1 MSDLQPQL
9 VHVYRRVSKAEKHS
23 HSVSLTW
30 QEQVCAG
37 WIAARPG
44 SVLAS
49 TTVDDGVSAG
59 IHMRNRPHG
68 KLLASSA
75 VAGEVVLV
83 ARLDRAFRDV
93 LDFRE
98 TLARWGERDVSLV
111 SATEPYELH
120 TPSGLLAATIMVATS
135 EYERHIIGER
145 VAGAKATR
153 RAAGLRADAEPPYG
167 FRHVIIEDKSAAN
180 GMRVEVV
187 SDPEERSAA
196 HAAWRLRMEGLSWGR
211 IAKEL
216 DREGIKPRHS
226 KRWSRHSVR
235 LIVEAW
241 ERGQKE
247 PKKGE

>member
-1 MSDLQPQL
+1 MSDLQPKT
-9 VHVYRRVSKAEKHS
+9 VHIYRRVSKAEKHS

-30 QEQVCAG
+30 QEQVCQA
-37 WIAARPG
+37 WVNAQPG
-44 SVLAS
+44 LVMAEHV
-49 TTVDDGVSAG
+49 VDDGVSAG
-59 IHMRNRPHG
+59 IHMRSRPQG
-68 KLLASSA
+68 KLLAKDA
-75 VAGEVVLV
+75 VAGDVVLV

-98 TLARWGERDVSLV
+98 TLSRWGERDISLV

-167 FRHVIIEDKSAAN
+167 FRHVISEDKSAAN

-187 SDPEERSAA
+187 PDPEERSAA
-196 HAAWRLRMEGLSWGR
+196 HTAWRLRMEGLSWGR

-216 DREGIKPRHS
+216 DREKIKPRHS

-241 ERGQKE
+241 EKGQGDTNS
-247 PKKGE
+247 KG